1 MSFQLIS
8 KMSAYVFLLILS
20 ISVVFGKQG
29 FGPTD
34 QEWGYITVKEG
45 GHMFWWLHYTT
56 AEVEDPTTIPLVIW
70 LQGGPGA
77 SSTGYGNLGEIGPI
91 DEYLNERKYAW
102 TKNYNVLFVDS
113 PVGAGFSY
121 VDIFLAL
128 ARNNTQIADDFL
140 VFMQG
145 FYEQMPKLNN
155 TPLYIFCESYGGKMT
170 AEIALVLYE
179 AQQNGKLP
187 KTLKGIGLGDS
198 WISPV
203 DTVLTWG
210 VYLLNQGLVDNIGYN
225 SIQSGAEKIADAL
238 SAGKFSEATSL
249 WEPLQLIVENATS
262 GIDFYNVLAKVSLN
276 GKDARTSRT
285 LSKPVGDIN
294 AELIFEVMNNQVK
307 TALGLKRDWVYENL
321 QVSDALNIDFMKP
334 VTDIVEKL
342 LNETNIE
349 VVVYNGE
356 LDLIVD
362 TPGTM
367 KWVNRLK
374 WNGAEE
380 WNSTTHKPMFVNG
393 TIEGFYKKVKNFT
406 FYWVSRAGHMVP
418 CDNPHAMEHILEK
431 TIKK

>member
-1 MSFQLIS
+1 
-8 KMSAYVFLLILS
+8 MSAYVFLLIIS
-20 ISVVFGKQG
+20 ISAVLGKQG

-34 QEWGYITVKEG
+34 QEWGYITVREG
-45 GHMFWWLHYTT
+45 AHMFWWLQYTT
-56 AEVEDPTTIPLVIW
+56 AEVKDPTTIPLVIW
-70 LQGGPGA
+70 LQGGPGS

-91 DEYLNERKYAW
+91 DEHLNERKYAW
-102 TKNYNVLFVDS
+102 TKKYNVLFVDN
-113 PVGAGFSY
+113 PVGTGFSY
-121 VDIFLAL
+121 VDSFSAL
-128 ARNNTQIADDFL
+128 AMNNTQIADDFL

-170 AEIALVLYE
+170 AEIALVLYK
-179 AQQNGKLP
+179 AQQEGTLP
-187 KTLKGIGLGDS
+187 TTLKGIGLGDS

-225 SIQSGAEKIADAL
+225 SIQNGAEKIADAL
-238 SAGKFSEATSL
+238 SAGKFYEATSL
-249 WEPLQLIVENATS
+249 WGDLEAIVDKATS
-262 GIDFYNVLAKVSLN
+262 GVDVYNVLTKVSFL
-276 GKDARTSRT
+276 GKDARTSGKLRR
-285 LSKPVGDIN
+285 PVGEIN
-294 AELIFEVMNNQVK
+294 DELIFKVMNNQVK
-307 TALGLKRDWVYENL
+307 TALGLNRSWVYESS
-321 QVSDALNIDFMKP
+321 QVFDALQIDFMKP

-342 LNETNIE
+342 LNETNLE

-362 TPGTM
+362 TPGTI

-380 WNSTTHKPMFVNG
+380 WNNTTHKPMFVNG
-393 TIEGFYKKVKNFT
+393 IIEGFYKKVENFT

-418 CDNPHAMEHILEK
+418 YDNPHAMEHILKK
-431 TIKK
+431 TIRK